1 MEIDWLAYGVDA
13 DSADFWDKCSLAE
26 KRAVEREK
34 AAEKAGSQAEQI
46 RAYCAAFR
54 EFYTD
59 LLGESAAIQ
68 LTKDAGDNRRLM
80 DEIYASL
87 LHHIRQQRQ
96 QTRVR
101 MMRILSAYAPKKELE
116 ASDDTPA
123 S

>member
-13 DSADFWDKCSLAE
+13 DSAAFWDKYSLAE
-26 KRAVEREK
+26 KRAVEREQT
-34 AAEKAGSQAEQI
+34 AEKAEGQAAQI

-59 LLGESAAIQ
+59 LLGESAAYQ
-68 LTKDAGDNRRLM
+68 LTKEAGDNRRIM

-87 LHHIRQQRQ
+87 LHYIRQQRR
-96 QTRVR
+96 QTKMR
-101 MMRILSAYAPKKELE
+101 MMQILSAYAPKKETE
-116 ASDDTPA
+116 AADDTPA